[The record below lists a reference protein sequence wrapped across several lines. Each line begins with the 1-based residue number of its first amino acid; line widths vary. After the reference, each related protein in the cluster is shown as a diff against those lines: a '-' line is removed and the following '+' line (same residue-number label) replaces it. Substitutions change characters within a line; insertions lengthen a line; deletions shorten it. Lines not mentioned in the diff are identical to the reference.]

1 MQIVLSCYSLKDN
14 LCYNKNRFSL
24 VMEVF
29 MYESSSELAENKLLM
44 LYVLKSIKEPI
55 SNTQLTEIILE
66 NNFMNYF
73 TFQQYLAELAES
85 KFVKYQEANDKKLL
99 ILTEKG
105 DNVLSLFKDRI
116 SPSKISI
123 IDVYIKDK
131 IVSIKKELT
140 IHADYTLGDSDNS
153 FIVDL
158 KAIEDQT
165 LLMELKL
172 SVPTKNQAT
181 SICSKW
187 KENPSEIYTNII
199 NILIN

>member
-1 MQIVLSCYSLKDN
+1 
-14 LCYNKNRFSL
+14 
-24 VMEVF
+24 MEVI

-66 NNFMNYF
+66 NSFINYF
-73 TFQQYLAELAES
+73 TFQQYLSELDES
-85 KFVKYQEANDKKLL
+85 KFVEYHEANDKKLL

-105 DNVLSLFKDRI
+105 DTVLSLFKDRI

-123 IDVYIKDK
+123 IDEYIKEK
-131 IVSIKKELT
+131 IESIKKELT
-140 IHADYTLGDSDNS
+140 IHADYTPDSNDS

-158 KAIEDQT
+158 KAIEDQA

-172 SVPTKNQAT
+172 SVPSKNQAT
-181 SICSKW
+181 AICNKW
-187 KENPSEIYTNII
+187 KKDPSEIYTNII
-199 NILIN
+199 NLLIN

>member
-1 MQIVLSCYSLKDN
+1 
-14 LCYNKNRFSL
+14 
-24 VMEVF
+24 
-29 MYESSSELAENKLLM
+29 MYENSSELAENKLLM

-66 NNFMNYF
+66 NSFMNYF
-73 TFQQYLAELAES
+73 TFQQYLSELEES
-85 KFVKYQEANDKKLL
+85 KFVEYQESNDKKLL

-123 IDVYIKDK
+123 IDEYIKEK
-131 IVSIKKELT
+131 IGSIKKELT
-140 IHADYTLGDSDNS
+140 IHADYTLSDSDDS

-158 KAIEDQT
+158 KAIEDQA

-172 SVPTKNQAT
+172 SVPTKKQAT
-181 SICSKW
+181 SICNRW

-199 NILIN
+199 NILVN

>member
-1 MQIVLSCYSLKDN
+1 
-14 LCYNKNRFSL
+14 
-24 VMEVF
+24 
-29 MYESSSELAENKLLM
+29 MYENSSELAENKLLM
-44 LYVLKSIKEPI
+44 LYVLRSIKEPI

-73 TFQQYLAELAES
+73 TFQQYLAELEES
-85 KFVKYQEANDKKLL
+85 KFVEYHESNDKKLL
-99 ILTEKG
+99 MLTEKG

-123 IDVYIKDK
+123 IDEYIKEK
-131 IVSIKKELT
+131 IGSIKKELT
-140 IHADYTLGDSDNS
+140 IHADYTLGNSDNS

-158 KAIEDQT
+158 KAIEDQA

-172 SVPTKNQAT
+172 SVPTKKQAT
-181 SICSKW
+181 SICNRW
-187 KENPSEIYTNII
+187 KDNPSDIYTNII

>member
-1 MQIVLSCYSLKDN
+1 
-14 LCYNKNRFSL
+14 
-24 VMEVF
+24 MEVV

-44 LYVLKSIKEPI
+44 LYVLKSIKNPI

-73 TFQQYLAELAES
+73 TFQQYLAELEES
-85 KFVKYQEANDKKLL
+85 KFVEYHEANDKSLL
-99 ILTEKG
+99 TLTE
-105 DNVLSLFKDRI
+105 NANNILSLFKDRL

-123 IDVYIKDK
+123 IDEYIKKNMD
-131 IVSIKKELT
+131 SIKKELT
-140 IHADYTLGDSDNS
+140 IHADYTLGNNDS

-158 KAIEDQT
+158 KAIEDQD

-172 SVPTKNQAT
+172 SVPSKNQAT
-181 SICSKW
+181 SICNKW

-199 NILIN
+199 NLLIT

>member
-1 MQIVLSCYSLKDN
+1 
-14 LCYNKNRFSL
+14 
-24 VMEVF
+24 
-29 MYESSSELAENKLLM
+29 MYENSSELAENKLLM

-123 IDVYIKDK
+123 IDEYIKEK
-131 IVSIKKELT
+131 IESIKKELT
-140 IHADYTLGDSDNS
+140 IHADYTLGNVM
-153 FIVDL
+153 IAL
-158 KAIEDQT
+158 
-165 LLMELKL
+165 
-172 SVPTKNQAT
+172 
-181 SICSKW
+181 
-187 KENPSEIYTNII
+187 
-199 NILIN
+199 

>member
-1 MQIVLSCYSLKDN
+1 
-14 LCYNKNRFSL
+14 
-24 VMEVF
+24 
-29 MYESSSELAENKLLM
+29 MYENSSDLAENKLLM
-44 LYVLKSIKEPI
+44 LYVLKSIKDPI

-66 NNFMNYF
+66 NNFINYF
-73 TFQQYLAELAES
+73 TFQQYLSELEES
-85 KFVKYQEANDKKLL
+85 KFVEYHEANDKKLL

-105 DNVLSLFKDRI
+105 DNVLTLFKARI

-123 IDVYIKDK
+123 VDIYIKEK
-131 IVSIKKELT
+131 IGSIKKELT
-140 IHADYTLGDSDNS
+140 IHADYTLGNGDDS

-158 KAIEDQT
+158 KAIEDQA

-181 SICSKW
+181 SICAKW

>member
-1 MQIVLSCYSLKDN
+1 
-14 LCYNKNRFSL
+14 
-24 VMEVF
+24 

-66 NNFMNYF
+66 NSFINYF
-73 TFQQYLAELAES
+73 TFQQYLSELDES
-85 KFVKYQEANDKKLL
+85 KFVEYHEANDKKLL

-123 IDVYIKDK
+123 IDEYIKEK
-131 IVSIKKELT
+131 IESIKKELT
-140 IHADYTLGDSDNS
+140 IHADYTPDSNDS

-158 KAIEDQT
+158 KAIEDQA

-172 SVPTKNQAT
+172 SVPSKNQAT
-181 SICSKW
+181 AICNKW
-187 KENPSEIYTNII
+187 KKDPSDIYTNII
-199 NILIN
+199 NFLIN

>member
-1 MQIVLSCYSLKDN
+1 
-14 LCYNKNRFSL
+14 
-24 VMEVF
+24 

-73 TFQQYLAELAES
+73 TFQQYLAELEES
-85 KFVKYQEANDKKLL
+85 KFVEYNEANDKKLL
-99 ILTEKG
+99 KLTEKG

-123 IDVYIKDK
+123 IDEYMKEK
-131 IVSIKKELT
+131 IESIKKELT
-140 IHADYTLGDSDNS
+140 IHADYTLGSSDDS

-158 KAIEDQT
+158 KAIEDQA
-165 LLMELKL
+165 LLMEVKL

-181 SICSKW
+181 SICNRW
-187 KENPSEIYTNII
+187 KDNPSDIYTNII
-199 NILIN
+199 NILVN

>member
-1 MQIVLSCYSLKDN
+1 
-14 LCYNKNRFSL
+14 
-24 VMEVF
+24 
-29 MYESSSELAENKLLM
+29 MYENSSELAENKLLM

-66 NNFMNYF
+66 NNFINYF
-73 TFQQYLAELAES
+73 TFQQYLAELEES
-85 KFVKYQEANDKKLL
+85 NFVNYQESNDKKLL
-99 ILTEKG
+99 MLTEKG

-116 SPSKISI
+116 SPTKIYI
-123 IDVYIKDK
+123 IDEYIKEK
-131 IVSIKKELT
+131 IGSIKRELT
-140 IHADYTLGDSDNS
+140 IHADYTLGNSDDV

-158 KAIEDQT
+158 KAIEDQA

-181 SICSKW
+181 SICSRW

-199 NILIN
+199 NILVN